1 MEVKSDYWLD
11 TEENEKGETSFAL
24 SADVRIILF
33 YSLFNLDFE
42 IKHEILFFS
51 KNVYSIYK
59 KV

>member
-11 TEENEKGETSFAL
+11 TEENKKGETSFAL

-42 IKHEILFFS
+42 IKHEILIFS
-51 KNVYSIYK
+51 KNVYSI
-59 KV
+59 